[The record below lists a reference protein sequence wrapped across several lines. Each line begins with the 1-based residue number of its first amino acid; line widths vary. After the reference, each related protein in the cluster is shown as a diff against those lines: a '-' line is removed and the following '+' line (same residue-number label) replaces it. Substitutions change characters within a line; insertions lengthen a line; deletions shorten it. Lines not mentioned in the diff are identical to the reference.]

1 MGENRAPAPLLRDGA
16 PDDAPRLV
24 LCRCGAHFAR
34 PCRMAASQGGFGP
47 PASTIRSAGLAC
59 PQRFRRAR
67 RAEEKRRQRQLVHR
81 ASRQPQRQR
90 ATTAARARRCQRDE
104 ADGRGPD
111 HALFLATGISAGS
124 GVAAPAV
131 AVDFGRGQAAGPT
144 LAMSQSFRGLLHG
157 RALTIRRTRRPQKFR
172 GANCAARTPCIF
184 YGRDVAG
191 RADHEQLSGLLPVR
205 PRISRHRLNACTG
218 SMRADAND
226 DPHSDAVSPSH
237 RRQPHHPQ
245 SAPPRAAAW
254 PRRRLFPF
262 SPHKCA

>member
-1 MGENRAPAPLLRDGA
+1 MMPPGSSFADAERTSRAP
-16 PDDAPRLV
+16 
-24 LCRCGAHFAR
+24 CRVG
-34 PCRMAASQGGFGP
+34 ASQGGFGP
-47 PASTIRSAGLAC
+47 PVPPFGLAC
-59 PQRFRRAR
+59 PQRSRRAR
-67 RAEEKRRQRQLVHR
+67 RATSRHDRGLIFRDALRRACRR
-81 ASRQPQRQR
+81 AMQPNLE
-90 ATTAARARRCQRDE
+90 AADAGTSPATAAARDHRGKRQTLPTRRGRRKRARPRVVPCARDL
-104 ADGRGPD
+104 RVW
-111 HALFLATGISAGS
+111 GS
-124 GVAAPAV
+124 GTGRCVG
-131 AVDFGRGQAAGPT
+131 FGRGQA
-144 LAMSQSFRGLLHG
+144 LAQRWRCRNRSGSIHG
-157 RALTIRRTRRPQKFR
+157 RALTIRGTRRPQKFR

-191 RADHEQLSGLLPVR
+191 RADHEQLSGLLPVQ

-262 SPHKCA
+262 SQHKCA